1 MPTAGR
7 LRARARFVSRI
18 WLALCACLVLAAGQA
33 GADGAWD
40 VDGVERVIAISDIH
54 GAHQAFV
61 ETLRAAGLVDERL
74 DWSGG
79 RTHLVIVGDILDR
92 GDQSRAVMDLLMR
105 LEPQAA
111 AAGGRVHVVLGNHE
125 LMNLV
130 GDLRYVSLGEFKAFA
145 AEETPLA
152 RNTAYARHIADARR
166 AGRAGRRLA
175 REEFDERFPPGF
187 FAHREAFAASGKYG
201 RWLLGKPLALRIND
215 TLFAHAGL
223 SEALTSLSLEAINGP
238 LRGELVAYVQLLEQA
253 VRNGRLEPTVDF
265 YDLAGRLDLQAD
277 STLRGLVSLQ
287 RSLIHDEKSPL
298 WYRGNAG
305 CGPLIEQERLAR
317 VLAALG
323 SRRVVIG
330 HTPTFRRQ
338 VWRRLNDQVLMID
351 AGMLQSYYAGRG
363 AALLLEGGALAAFY
377 QGSAGASPVDELPSR
392 MGALS
397 ADLLPEE
404 LEAALSGGAIVARR
418 QAEGGELLTLRWKE
432 AEVEALFVPAKAGQA
447 AFPEVAAY
455 RLDRLL
461 DLAMVPAAVLR
472 EIDGRTGTLRHQP
485 RGVVTEAQRA
495 SSRVRL
501 PNWCP
506 MEDQLQAAAVLDAL
520 IANGSRPASSMSYSI
535 ATGGLVLTGHDAA
548 FGTSPAIPRHLRRAQ
563 SGLNGLWRLR
573 LAGLESPGAR
583 RQLLEVL
590 TPQQYEAL
598 LQRARLLAGT

>member
-1 MPTAGR
+1 MKLARR
-7 LRARARFVSRI
+7 LLGGVRRLGAA
-18 WLALCACLVLAAGQA
+18 WLACLLATVGPAV
-33 GADGAWD
+33 ADVAWD
-40 VDGVERVIAISDIH
+40 FDGVERVIAISDIH

-61 ETLRAAGLVDERL
+61 ETLRAASLVDEGL
-74 DWSGG
+74 EWSGG

-92 GDQSRAVMDLLMR
+92 GDQSRAAMDLLMK
-105 LEPQAA
+105 LEAQAA

-145 AEETPLA
+145 AGETPLA

-166 AGRAGRRLA
+166 AGRSGRRLS
-175 REEFDERFPPGF
+175 REEFDARFPPGF
-187 FAHREAFAASGKYG
+187 FAHREAFSASGTYG

-223 SEALTSLSLEAINGP
+223 GQALADLSLETINGS

-253 VRNGRLEPTVDF
+253 NRNGRLDPTVDF
-265 YDLAGRLDLQAD
+265 YDLASRLDAQAD
-277 STLRGLVSLQ
+277 PTLRGLVSLQ
-287 RSLIHDEKSPL
+287 RSLVHDEASPL

-317 VLAALG
+317 VLAAFG

-377 QGSAGASPVDELPSR
+377 QGAAGPSPVDELLSR

-397 ADLLPEE
+397 ADLSPAD
-404 LEAALSGGAIVARR
+404 LETALAEGAIVTRR
-418 QAEGGELLTLRWKE
+418 AAEGGELLTLRWKTTE
-432 AEVEALFVPAKAGQA
+432 IEALFVPAGAGQQS
-447 AFPEVAAY
+447 FPDVAAY
-455 RLDRLL
+455 RLDRML
-461 DLAMVPAAVLR
+461 DLAMVPAAVVR
-472 EIDGRTGTLRHQP
+472 KVDGRTGTLRHQP
-485 RGVVTEAQRA
+485 RSVVSEAQRA
-495 SSRVRL
+495 ASKVRL

-506 MEDQLQAAAVLDAL
+506 MEDQLKAAAVLDAL
-520 IANGSRPASSMSYSI
+520 IANAPRPATSLSYSI
-535 ATGGLVLTGHDAA
+535 GNGGLILTGYDAA
-548 FGTSPAIPRHLRRAQ
+548 FGTSPAIPRHLRRAPAAI
-563 SGLNGLWRLR
+563 NGLWRLR
-573 LAGLESPGAR
+573 LAGLESAAAR
-583 RQLLEVL
+583 QQLLEVL
-590 TPQQYEAL
+590 TVPQYEAL
-598 LQRARLLAGT
+598 LQRARALAAG

>member
-1 MPTAGR
+1 VQARRPRYSAR
-7 LRARARFVSRI
+7 LLASW
-18 WLALCACLVLAAGQA
+18 WLAACASLLVAVGPAA
-33 GADGAWD
+33 ADVAWD
-40 VDGVERVIAISDIH
+40 FDGVERVIAISDIH
-54 GAHQAFV
+54 GAHEAFV
-61 ETLRAAGLVDERL
+61 ETLRAASLVDGRL

-92 GDQSRAVMDLLMR
+92 GDQSRAVMDLLIR

-130 GDLRYVSLGEFKAFA
+130 GDLRYVSLAEFKAFA
-145 AEETPLA
+145 PEESSLA
-152 RNTAYARHIADARR
+152 RNTGYARHIADVRR
-166 AGRAGRRLA
+166 AGRGARRLT

-187 FAHREAFAASGKYG
+187 FAHREAFSASGRYG
-201 RWLLGKPLALRIND
+201 TWLLGKPLALRIND

-223 SEALTSLSLEAINGP
+223 SEALTRLSLEAINGP

-253 VRNGRLEPTVDF
+253 TRNGRLEPTVDF
-265 YDLAGRLDLQAD
+265 YDLAARLETQSDA
-277 STLRGLVSLQ
+277 TLRGLASLQ
-287 RSLIHDEKSPL
+287 RSLIHDSTSPL

-317 VLAALG
+317 LLAAFD

-363 AALLLEGGALAAFY
+363 AALLIEGGALAAFY
-377 QGSAGASPVDELPSR
+377 QGSVGPSPVDELASR

-404 LEAALSGGAIVARR
+404 LESALAEGAIVARR
-418 QAEGGELLTLRWKE
+418 AAEGGELLTLRWNK
-432 AEVEALFVPAKAGQA
+432 AEIEALFVPAEAGQKS
-447 AFPEVAAY
+447 FPDVAAY
-455 RLDRLL
+455 RIDRLL
-461 DLAMVPAAVLR
+461 DLAMVPAAVVRKL
-472 EIDGRTGTLRHQP
+472 DGRVGTLHHQP
-485 RGVVTEAQRA
+485 RGVVSEAQRA

-520 IANGSRPASSMSYSI
+520 IANGSRRASSI
-535 ATGGLVLTGHDAA
+535 
-548 FGTSPAIPRHLRRAQ
+548 
-563 SGLNGLWRLR
+563 
-573 LAGLESPGAR
+573 
-583 RQLLEVL
+583 
-590 TPQQYEAL
+590 
-598 LQRARLLAGT
+598 